1 LIDRA
6 ATIKMV
12 FTVSSFRDD
21 VRAHLPLTNVSLYV
35 LLAVADDP
43 LHGYGIIKDVERRTD
58 GLVVLEAGTLY
69 AAVKRLRDAGLL
81 QADLTRRS
89 GDDSRRRYYR
99 LSALGKRV
107 LRAECDRLRAV
118 LDLAQEKQVLPASRG
133 GH

>member
-6 ATIKMV
+6 VTTKMV
-12 FTVSSFRDD
+12 FTVSIFRDD
-21 VRAHLPLTNVSLYV
+21 VRPHLPLTNVSLYV

-81 QADLTRRS
+81 QADLSRRS

>member
-6 ATIKMV
+6 VTTKMV
-12 FTVSSFRDD
+12 FTVSIFRDD
-21 VRAHLPLTNVSLYV
+21 VRPHLPLTNVSLYV

-118 LDLAQEKQVLPASRG
+118 LDLAQE
-133 GH
+133 